1 MNLTLKFSDLYD
13 DEQFSDGQSI
23 DLRDIP
29 ETNSYC
35 SPQARSEI
43 LSRILPYPLT
53 GIHWIDS
60 GDYHYASEIF
70 IGRAQEPFCLALLD
84 NHSDAQDGAFGGGM
98 LSCGN
103 WVKVARENNPMLIES
118 IWNTPHLTSSP
129 QIPVYISIDLDV
141 LSPEFARTNWNQ
153 GKMSLAE
160 LEEMITRI
168 AAGRRVLGI
177 DVCGGLTVAKGAGP
191 ADICINLQTR
201 RALAS
206 FLDRGSLL
214 SRHLR

>member
-1 MNLTLKFSDLYD
+1 MNLTLKFSELYN
-13 DEQFSDGQSI
+13 DEGFSDGTCI

-35 SPQARSEI
+35 SAQARREI
-43 LSRILPYPLT
+43 LDRILPYPLA

-70 IGRAQEPFCLALLD
+70 IGRMQEPFCLALLD
-84 NHSDAQDGAFGGGM
+84 NHSDAQDGAFEGGM

-103 WVKVARENNPMLIES
+103 WVKVARENNPMLVES
-118 IWNTPHLTSSP
+118 IWNTPVLTSSP

-153 GKMSLAE
+153 GTMGLGQM
-160 LEEMITRI
+160 EEMVSRI
-168 AAGRRVLGI
+168 AEGRRVLGI
-177 DVCGGLTVAKGAGP
+177 DVCGGLTVAKGACA
-191 ADICINLQTR
+191 ADIGLNLQTR
-201 RALAS
+201 RALAA
-206 FLDRGSLL
+206 FLSQFFL
-214 SRHLR
+214 

>member
-1 MNLTLKFSDLYD
+1 MNLTLKFSELYN
-13 DEQFSDGQSI
+13 DEGFSDGTCI

-35 SPQARSEI
+35 SAQARREI
-43 LSRILPYPLT
+43 LDRILPYPLA

-70 IGRAQEPFCLALLD
+70 IGRMQEPFCLALLD
-84 NHSDAQDGAFGGGM
+84 NHSDAQDGAFEGGM

-103 WVKVARENNPMLIES
+103 WVKVARENSPMLVES
-118 IWNTPHLTSSP
+118 TWNTPVLTSSP

-153 GKMSLAE
+153 GTMGLGQM
-160 LEEMITRI
+160 EEMVSRI

-177 DVCGGLTVAKGAGP
+177 DVCGGLTVAKGAGA
-191 ADICINLQTR
+191 ADIGLNLQTR
-201 RALAS
+201 RALAA
-206 FLDRGSLL
+206 FLGRLL
-214 SRHLR
+214 G

>member
-13 DEQFSDGQSI
+13 DEGFSDGVCI

-35 SPQARSEI
+35 SPAAREAI
-43 LSRILPYPLT
+43 LGRILPYPPG

-70 IGRAQEPFCLALLD
+70 IGRIQEPFCLALLD
-84 NHSDAQDGAFGGGM
+84 NHSDAQDGAFEDAM

-103 WVKVARENNPMLIES
+103 WVKVARERNPRLVES
-118 IWNTPHLTSSP
+118 SWNSPALTSSP

-141 LSPEFARTNWNQ
+141 LSPEFARTNWDQ
-153 GKMSLAE
+153 GTMSLGQME
-160 LEEMITRI
+160 DMLSRI

-191 ADICINLQTR
+191 ADIGINLQTR
-201 RALAS
+201 HALGT
-206 FLDRGSLL
+206 FLSQFFL
-214 SRHLR
+214 